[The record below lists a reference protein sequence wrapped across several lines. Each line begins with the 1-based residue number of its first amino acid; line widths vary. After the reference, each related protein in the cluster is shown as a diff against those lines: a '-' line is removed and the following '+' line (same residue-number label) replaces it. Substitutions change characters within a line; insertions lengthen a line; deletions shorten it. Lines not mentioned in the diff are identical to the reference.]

1 MTNDK
6 RTLGI
11 TFDGNV
17 LFDPYPNTSSI
28 IYGATG
34 AAKTTAIVV
43 PAIESLLSSCS
54 LAMIINDVKD
64 GEIAAQI
71 ADMCRKYNRRFGVL
85 DDFMVLGEDYPHRLS
100 LNPFGSILTTHRK
113 NPSDV
118 LYAIETAVHA
128 LIPEPSGGDSK
139 NQYFRDVPREEMD
152 LAIRILLDHRPD
164 MVTPGGLNALMGDP
178 EVWTSA
184 VNIAAEEG
192 DPALMARARQS
203 IDMRENDPEHYFQHI
218 RAALTSLRM
227 YEPNSTLHDAGFDAD
242 ITHEQILKDNYVFCL
257 VQPQRHTARLGS
269 HYALHFNS
277 FMDAQL
283 SGECGDALYIL
294 DELCNAPLKPAVE
307 RVTIQRSYGGR
318 SLYIAQSRADIER
331 KYGVKET
338 IILEENCPV
347 IQWLSFTS
355 FTEAERI
362 SKAMGEK
369 QNVSQSVGFNSDKLD
384 FSNNFNTGKER
395 IFTPD
400 QLMNLNPDEQ
410 IIFIKSVGFIHCK
423 KLFQNEI
430 APYCY
435 DLADNPLE
443 GGRLEPNPKVT
454 LKTGAKTGGKS

>member
-1 MTNDK
+1 MSNDK

-11 TFDGNV
+11 TFDGRV
-17 LFDPYPNTSSI
+17 LFDPYPSTSSI

-34 AAKTTAIVV
+34 AAKTTSVVV
-43 PAIESLLSSCS
+43 PAIESLLSNDK
-54 LAMIINDVKD
+54 LALIINDVKD

-71 ADMCRKYNRRFGVL
+71 GDMCRKYGRRFGIL
-85 DDFMVLGEDYPHRLS
+85 DDFKVLGEDYPYRYS
-100 LNPFGSILTTHRK
+100 LNPFGSIISTHKK
-113 NPSDV
+113 NPADI
-118 LYAIETAVHA
+118 LYAIETAAQA
-128 LIPEPSGGDSK
+128 LIPEPQNDSK
-139 NQYFRDVPREEMD
+139 NQYFRDAPREEMD
-152 LAIRILLDHRPD
+152 LGIRILLSHRLD

-192 DPALMARARQS
+192 DPALMARAQQS
-203 IDMRENDPEHYFQHI
+203 IAMRENDPEHYFQHS

-227 YEPNSTLHDAGFDAD
+227 YEPNSTLHNAGFDAD
-242 ITHEQILKDNYVFCL
+242 ITHEQILKGSYVFCL
-257 VQPQRHTARLGS
+257 VQPQQHTARLGS
-269 HYALHFNS
+269 HYALHFNC
-277 FMDAQL
+277 FMSAQL
-283 SGECGDALYIL
+283 TGNSGDALYIL

-338 IILEENCPV
+338 TILEENCPV

-355 FTEAERI
+355 FSEAERV
-362 SKAMGEK
+362 SKAMGDQ
-369 QNVSQSVGFNSDKLD
+369 QNVSQSIGFNSDKLD
-384 FSNNFNTGKER
+384 FSNNINTGKER
-395 IFTPD
+395 LFAPD
-400 QLMNLNPDEQ
+400 ELMNLNPDEQ
-410 IIFIKSVGFIHCK
+410 IIFIKSVGFIHCR

-443 GGRLEPNPKVT
+443 GGRLKPNPKIT
-454 LKTGAKTGGKS
+454 LSTGGQS

>member
-1 MTNDK
+1 MSNDK
-6 RTLGI
+6 RILGI
-11 TFDGNV
+11 TFNGKV
-17 LFDPYPNTSSI
+17 LFDPYPSTSSI

-34 AAKTTAIVV
+34 AAKTTSVVV
-43 PAIESLLSSCS
+43 PAVESLLSNNK
-54 LAMIINDVKD
+54 LALIINDVKD

-71 ADMCRKYNRRFGVL
+71 GECCQKYNRRFGVL
-85 DDFMVLGEDYPHRLS
+85 DDFKVLGEDYPYRLS
-100 LNPFGSILTTHRK
+100 LNPFGSIVSTHKK
-113 NPSDV
+113 NPTDV
-118 LYAIETAVHA
+118 LYAIEAASQA
-128 LIPEPSGGDSK
+128 LIPEPQNDSK
-139 NQYFRDVPREEMD
+139 NQYFRDVPREEID
-152 LAIRILLDHRPD
+152 LGVRILLSHRPD

-192 DPALMARARQS
+192 DPALMARAQQS
-203 IDMRENDPEHYFQHI
+203 IAMRENDPEHYFQHS
-218 RAALTSLRM
+218 RAAVTSLRM
-227 YEPNSTLHDAGFDAD
+227 YEPNSTLHHAGFDAD
-242 ITHEQILKDNYVFCL
+242 ITHEQILKGSYVFCL
-257 VQPQRHTARLGS
+257 VQPQQHTARLGS

-283 SGECGDALYIL
+283 TGNSGNALYIL

-338 IILEENCPV
+338 TILEENCPV

-355 FTEAERI
+355 FSEAERV
-362 SKAMGEK
+362 SKAMGEQ
-369 QNVSQSVGFNSDKLD
+369 QNVSQSIGFNSDKLN
-384 FSNNFNTGKER
+384 FSNNINTGKER
-395 IFTPD
+395 LFAPD
-400 QLMNLNPDEQ
+400 ELMNLNPDEQ
-410 IIFIKSVGFIHCK
+410 IIFIKSVGFIHCR

-443 GGRLEPNPKVT
+443 GGRLKPNPKIT
-454 LKTGAKTGGKS
+454 LSTGGQS